1 MGVKGKNLVYLT
13 ASNWKIV
20 AASCTSIGFRQL
32 LRGSWSL
39 NSWPSLSRNSFFCCF
54 RLKNGNVGSAS
65 RPRPLTPPLPVPY
78 PPPTRPK
85 HEHETTRWNF
95 RISFDNIVAE
105 TRFKDLFFWKLKQCK
120 INCFRVSRKLHRWI
134 SVLWSSKSCFS
145 FVWLASRSGNF
156 ALWGFEFCKL

>member
-1 MGVKGKNLVYLT
+1 MGVKGKKLVYLT

-32 LRGSWSL
+32 LRGSCSL

-95 RISFDNIVAE
+95 RISFDSIVAE
-105 TRFKDLFFWKLKQCK
+105 TRFKDLKETKGWSVRVAESSKAWRWKALRDKLKLK
-120 INCFRVSRKLHRWI
+120 INQRSTLEWEKDIIVNC
-134 SVLWSSKSCFS
+134 SVL
-145 FVWLASRSGNF
+145 
-156 ALWGFEFCKL
+156 GFR